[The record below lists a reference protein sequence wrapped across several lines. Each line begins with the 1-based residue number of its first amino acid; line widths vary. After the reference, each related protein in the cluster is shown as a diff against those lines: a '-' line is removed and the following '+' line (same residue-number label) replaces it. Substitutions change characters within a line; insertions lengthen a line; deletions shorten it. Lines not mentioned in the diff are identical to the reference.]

1 MKKYFR
7 YLQTYVPFLHDWRF
21 NLRIKRILRSK
32 VPHDP
37 DFWYLRQLN
46 CPADRPDLLDIG
58 ANRGEALASILALGP
73 AEAQIHAFEPNPLV
87 CEKLRRQLGHSDRVE
102 IHHAG
107 LGSQQGNLELH
118 VPVYRNWHFDGLA
131 SFIPEAGANWLRA
144 RMWRFREKHLRVKRI
159 NCPVQRLDDYSC
171 KPFFVKI
178 DVEGFEAEVLKGGL
192 ETLRSYRP
200 ILLIETVNEEAQGL
214 LRKLDYSFHRW
225 NGTALEPGFGKL
237 NTYCLP
243 NQA

>member
-1 MKKYFR
+1 MKKYLR

-21 NLRIKRILRSK
+21 NLKIRRILRSK

-37 DFWYLRQLN
+37 DFWYLRQLS

-87 CEKLRRQLGHSDRVE
+87 CEKLRHQLGHYDRVE

-131 SFIPEAGANWLRA
+131 SFIPEAGADWLRA
-144 RMWRFREKHLRVKRI
+144 RMWRFREKHLSRKADKLPRATTG
-159 NCPVQRLDDYSC
+159 RL
-171 KPFFVKI
+171 P
-178 DVEGFEAEVLKGGL
+178 LQ
-192 ETLRSYRP
+192 TLFR
-200 ILLIETVNEEAQGL
+200 EN
-214 LRKLDYSFHRW
+214 
-225 NGTALEPGFGKL
+225 
-237 NTYCLP
+237 
-243 NQA
+243 